1 MAVLFDDQYYICY
14 IRKEDYKYR
23 RRGEN
28 VIEYNGVS
36 KIYNGEVKAVDDVDL
51 EIQDGE
57 FVCFIGSSGSGKTT
71 ALRLINRM
79 NELTK
84 GNITINGKDISKM
97 EPVKL
102 RRQIGYAI
110 QQTGLLPH
118 MTVYDNVV
126 TVPRLLDWDEEKC
139 RETAERLMERVDLPL
154 EMLDRYPSELSGGQ
168 QQRIGVIRA
177 LAANPEVVLMDEP
190 FGALDPI
197 TRDAL
202 HDLVIEL
209 QEEYN
214 NTFVF
219 VTHDMDEALKLGDR
233 IAIWR
238 KGKIVQYDTPENIL
252 TNPADDYVRD
262 FIGQDRLFNA
272 KTNNITIKE
281 VMNSNPLAITPGK
294 SASDAI
300 TLMHDKGVD
309 TLFVVDDYHK
319 LMGRVTIEYLVNVGD
334 KSQNITEIMDPGV
347 KPLREDSLI
356 QNQLQPVLKV
366 GRANIP
372 VVDDE
377 NHLTGIITKT
387 TIVNLV
393 YNLIWDQPVAQ
404 KEILSEGISD
414 EL

>member
-1 MAVLFDDQYYICY
+1 MNVYIVY
-14 IRKEDYKYR
+14 INVE
-23 RRGEN
+23 RGEN

-36 KIYNGEVKAVDDVDL
+36 KIYNGGVVAVDNVDL

-79 NELTK
+79 NEVTK
-84 GNITINGKDISKM
+84 GNITINGDDISKM

-118 MTVYDNVV
+118 MTVYENVV
-126 TVPRLLDWDEEKC
+126 TVPRLLEWDEEKC
-139 RETAERLMERVDLPL
+139 RETAERLMKRVDLPL

-252 TNPADDYVRD
+252 TYPKDDYVRD
-262 FIGQDRLFNA
+262 FIGKDRLFNA
-272 KTNNITIKE
+272 KTNNIKIKE
-281 VMNSNPLAITPGK
+281 VMNKNPLSITPGK
-294 SASDAI
+294 SAADAI
-300 TLMHDKGVD
+300 TMMHDKRVD
-309 TLFVVDDYHK
+309 TLFVVDDYNK
-319 LMGRVTIEYLVNVGD
+319 IMGRVTIEYLANVD
-334 KSQNITEIMDPGV
+334 DQSRNITEIMDPGIR
-347 KPLREDSLI
+347 PLRENALI
-356 QNQLQPVLKV
+356 QNQLQQVLKFN
-366 GRANIP
+366 RSNIP
-372 VVDDE
+372 VINE
-377 NHLTGIITKT
+377 ANELTGIITKT
-387 TIVNLV
+387 TLVNLV
-393 YNLIWDQPVAQ
+393 YNLIWDQPIAQ
-404 KEILSEGISD
+404 EEILSEGLSD
-414 EL
+414 EI